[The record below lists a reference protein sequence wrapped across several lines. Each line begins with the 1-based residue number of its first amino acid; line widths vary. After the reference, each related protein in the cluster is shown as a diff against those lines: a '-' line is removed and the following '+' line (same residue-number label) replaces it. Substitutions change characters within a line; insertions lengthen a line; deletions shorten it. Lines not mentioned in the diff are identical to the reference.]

1 MLLCNAWRAFVNQ
14 QIAHRYVGVA
24 QVGTEQRLTKVFHK
38 LIPRRM
44 ALEKFA
50 ALMTRAIKR
59 AVTLIDIIDQCAEE
73 RWAQLSFIM
82 AGSGF

>member
-14 QIAHRYVGVA
+14 QIAHCHIRVA
-24 QVGTEQRLTKVFHK
+24 QVSTEQRLTKVFHK

-44 ALEKFA
+44 ATEKFA
-50 ALMTRAIKR
+50 ALMTGAIKR

-73 RWAQLSFIM
+73 GRAQLSFIM
-82 AGSGF
+82 AGCGF

>member
-1 MLLCNAWRAFVNQ
+1 MARL
-14 QIAHRYVGVA
+14 QITHCYVCVA

-44 ALEKFA
+44 ATEKFA